1 MDKCLNIDDIAESL
15 KVKKSTVMQWV
26 KDGKFQPPIKLDDR
40 ILLWSLFVIE
50 DWVGQQQ
57 ITNDWLNDQDID
69 F

>member
-26 KDGKFQPPIKLDDR
+26 KDGKFPPPMKLDDR
-40 ILLWSLFVIE
+40 IPLWSLFVIE
-50 DWVGQQQ
+50 DWVSQQQ
-57 ITNDWLNDQDID
+57 VTNDWLNNQDID

>member
-1 MDKCLNIDDIAESL
+1 MDKYLNIDDIAESL
-15 KVKKSTVMQWV
+15 KIKKSTVMQWV
-26 KDGKFQPPIKLDDR
+26 KDGKFPPPIKLDDR

>member
-26 KDGKFQPPIKLDDR
+26 KDGKFPPTIKLDDH

-57 ITNDWLNDQDID
+57 ITNDWLNNQDID

>member
-26 KDGKFQPPIKLDDR
+26 KDGKFPPPIKLDGR

-57 ITNDWLNDQDID
+57 ITNDWLNNQDIN